1 MADPVFIVLLV
12 LHVGAVVAW
21 MGGAALF
28 VSVIMPS
35 ISKISPSSRGEF
47 VQSALPRYIQFSAG
61 SAVLAI
67 IAGLALYGYATQ
79 AGPPL
84 APTSQG
90 SPFIQAG
97 AILGLIVLIIALGI
111 MVPSGRKFV
120 ALTKQPIGPQDP
132 KGAEIASLQKRMG
145 IAARLGLA
153 LLGLTLI
160 LMVVGAS
167 L

>member
-35 ISKISPSSRGEF
+35 LSKISPSSRGEF
-47 VQSALPRYIQFSAG
+47 IQSALPRYIQFSAG
-61 SAVLAI
+61 SAILAI
-67 IAGLALYGYATQ
+67 IAGLALYGYAPQ

-90 SPFIQAG
+90 SPYIQAG

-120 ALTKQPIGPQDP
+120 ALTKQPIGPQDQ
-132 KGAEIASLQKRMG
+132 KTAQIAGLQKRMG
-145 IAARLGLA
+145 TAARLGLA
-153 LLGLTLI
+153 LLGITLI
-160 LMVVGAS
+160 LMIIGAS

>member
-1 MADPVFIVLLV
+1 
-12 LHVGAVVAW
+12 

-35 ISKISPSSRGEF
+35 LSKISPSSRGEF
-47 VQSALPRYIQFSAG
+47 IQSALPRYIRFSAG

-84 APTSQG
+84 APSSQG
-90 SPFIQAG
+90 APYIQAG
-97 AILGLIVLIIALGI
+97 AILGLIVLVIALGVL
-111 MVPSGRKFV
+111 VPAGRKFV
-120 ALTKQPIGPQDP
+120 ALTKQPLTPQDP
-132 KGAEIASLQKRMG
+132 KASEIAGLQKRMG

-153 LLGLTLI
+153 LLGITLI
-160 LMVVGAS
+160 LMIVGAS

>member
-1 MADPVFIVLLV
+1 MADPVFIILLI

-35 ISKISPSSRGEF
+35 LSKISPPSRGEF
-47 VQSALPRYIQFSAG
+47 IQSALPRYLRFSAG

-67 IAGLALYGYATQ
+67 IAGLALYGYAVQ
-79 AGPPL
+79 ADPTL
-84 APTSQG
+84 APSTQG
-90 SPFIQAG
+90 SPYIQTG
-97 AILGLIVLIIALGI
+97 AILGLVVLIIALGVL
-111 MVPSGRKFV
+111 VPAGRKFV
-120 ALTKQPIGPQDP
+120 ALTKQPLLPQDP
-132 KGAEIASLQKRMG
+132 KAAEITSLQRRMG
-145 IAARLGLA
+145 ISARLGLV
-153 LLGLTLI
+153 LLGITLI

>member
-1 MADPVFIVLLV
+1 M
-12 LHVGAVVAW
+12 AW

-35 ISKISPSSRGEF
+35 LSKISPSSRGEF
-47 VQSALPRYIQFSAG
+47 IQSALPRYIRFSAG

-84 APTSQG
+84 APSSQG
-90 SPFIQAG
+90 APYIQGG
-97 AILGLIVLIIALGI
+97 AILGLIVLVIALGVL
-111 MVPSGRKFV
+111 VPAGRKFV
-120 ALTKQPIGPQDP
+120 ALTKQPLTPQDP
-132 KGAEIASLQKRMG
+132 KASEIAGLQKRMG

-153 LLGLTLI
+153 LLGITLI
-160 LMVVGAS
+160 LMIVGAS

>member
-35 ISKISPSSRGEF
+35 LSKISPSSRGEF
-47 VQSALPRYIQFSAG
+47 IQSAFPRYLRFSAG

-67 IAGLALYGYATQ
+67 IAGLALYGYAVQ
-79 AGPPL
+79 AGPTL
-84 APTSQG
+84 APSTQG
-90 SPFIQAG
+90 SPYIQAG
-97 AILGLIVLIIALGI
+97 AILGLVVLVIALGVL
-111 MVPSGRKFV
+111 VPAGRKFV
-120 ALTKQPIGPQDP
+120 ALTKQPLGPQDP
-132 KGAEIASLQKRMG
+132 KAAEIASLQRRMG
-145 IAARLGLA
+145 ISARLGLA
-153 LLGLTLI
+153 LLGITLI